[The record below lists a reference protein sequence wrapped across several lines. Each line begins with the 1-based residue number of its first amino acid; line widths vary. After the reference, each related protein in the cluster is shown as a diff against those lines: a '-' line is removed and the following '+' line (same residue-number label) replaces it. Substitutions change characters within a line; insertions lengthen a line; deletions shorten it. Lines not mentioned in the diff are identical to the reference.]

1 MKNKLFN
8 WSYRSTSD
16 KFLNSIKKGVNNCL
30 SDDLINNFSI
40 KRMLKHNTTLASILA
55 LLIISNMFSYFGG
68 SNSRDPEVENL
79 TSEMEMVYTALGLNY
94 QALDWKE
101 KDVKDLKNELYL
113 IKGSRAYL
121 NAIVEKESG
130 VEIPERVED
139 KHLKLMFAQADTND
153 IPYKVFFRVIQKESS
168 YKWWVSSSAG
178 AKGYMQVMPKTYKFI
193 AEEINLSDSMTI
205 ESNIKAGSWYLK
217 RMYDKQFDKI
227 IHKKAYEK
235 LDIDL
240 NRNINTL
247 SDEEYKVYCIEV
259 EKIKDDT
266 SYFNT
271 NNKEVWELALSAYN
285 AGGSNVGYDIPNIPE
300 TQDYVKFILKPYYE
314 I

>member
-1 MKNKLFN
+1 
-8 WSYRSTSD
+8 
-16 KFLNSIKKGVNNCL
+16 
-30 SDDLINNFSI
+30 
-40 KRMLKHNTTLASILA
+40 
-55 LLIISNMFSYFGG
+55 
-68 SNSRDPEVENL
+68 
-79 TSEMEMVYTALGLNY
+79 
-94 QALDWKE
+94 
-101 KDVKDLKNELYL
+101 
-113 IKGSRAYL
+113 
-121 NAIVEKESG
+121 
-130 VEIPERVED
+130 
-139 KHLKLMFAQADTND
+139 
-153 IPYKVFFRVIQKESS
+153 
-168 YKWWVSSSAG
+168 
-178 AKGYMQVMPKTYKFI
+178 
-193 AEEINLSDSMTI
+193 MTI